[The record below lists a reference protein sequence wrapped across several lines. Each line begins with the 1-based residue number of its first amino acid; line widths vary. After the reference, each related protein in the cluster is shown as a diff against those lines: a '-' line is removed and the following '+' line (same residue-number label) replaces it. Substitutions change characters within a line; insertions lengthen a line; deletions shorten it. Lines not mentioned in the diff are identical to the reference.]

1 MTRTQTNST
10 PALDHR
16 LGYFSLGLGITRL
29 LASEPVAQTLG
40 LSKSTRALIK
50 WLGAREFANG
60 VALLSSSQPL
70 PWLQVRVL
78 GDAVDLSL
86 LFAAFTQSKNKKILA
101 TAVAMVAAVT
111 AADIYATTVTPK
123 AQQAQI
129 PVAVVINRPPVE
141 VEKFWNDKKS
151 AACELGLKFEY
162 AHGGRGTLVST
173 TGETGDRSKVRERL
187 RHLKRWIETGEILPT
202 YGQPLG
208 LVRRM
213 RS

>member
-1 MTRTQTNST
+1 MTSTQKDST
-10 PALDHR
+10 PALAHG
-16 LGYFSLGLGITRL
+16 LGYFSLGLGITQL

-60 VALLSSSQPL
+60 VALLSSSRPL
-70 PWLQVRVL
+70 PWLQARVL

-101 TAVAMVAAVT
+101 TAVALVAAVT
-111 AADIYATTVTPK
+111 AADLYATTVAPK
-123 AQQAQI
+123 AQPSQI
-129 PVAVVINRPPVE
+129 PLTVIINRPPIE
-141 VEKFWNDKKS
+141 VEKFWNAKKS

-162 AHGGRGTLVST
+162 AHGGRGTLVTT
-173 TGETGDRSKVRERL
+173 TGDIADRTQVRERL
-187 RHLKRWIETGEILPT
+187 RHLKRWIETGEIFPT
-202 YGQPLG
+202 VGQSGRLI
-208 LVRRM
+208 RKM